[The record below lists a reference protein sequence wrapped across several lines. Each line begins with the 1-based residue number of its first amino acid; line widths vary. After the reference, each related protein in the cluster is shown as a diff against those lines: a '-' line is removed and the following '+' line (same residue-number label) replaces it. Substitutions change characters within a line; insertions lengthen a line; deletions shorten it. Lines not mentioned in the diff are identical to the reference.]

1 MFKTLAAFSGFSVDD
16 LAAAKKFYVGTLGLK
31 LNNEEMGL
39 DFSLP
44 GGGKMFVYPKDDHKP
59 ATFTILNFVVDH
71 IDTAVDALKDKGVE
85 FEHYDLGGGAKTD
98 AKGIMRGLA
107 AKQGPDIAWFKD
119 PAGNIIA
126 VLQDG
131 K

>member
-1 MFKTLAAFSGFSVDD
+1 MKAVAAFSGFSVKD
-16 LAAAKKFYVGTLGLK
+16 LAKAKDFYKGKLGLK

-39 DFSLP
+39 EFSLP
-44 GGGKMFVYPKDDHKP
+44 DGGKMFIYQKDDHEP
-59 ATFTILNFVVDH
+59 ATFTILNFVVED
-71 IDTAVDALKDKGVE
+71 IDEAVQDLKSKAIT

-107 AKQGPDIAWFKD
+107 ANQGPDIAWFKD
-119 PAGNIIA
+119 PSNNILA
-126 VLQDG
+126 VLQA

>member
-1 MFKTLAAFSGFSVDD
+1 MKALAAFSGFSVKD
-16 LAAAKKFYVGTLGLK
+16 LAKAKKFYADKLGLR

-44 GGGKMFVYPKDDHKP
+44 GGGKMFIYQKDDHKP
-59 ATFTILNFVVDH
+59 ATFTILNFVVED
-71 IDTAVDALKDKGVE
+71 IDKAVADLKDKGLE

-107 AKQGPDIAWFKD
+107 ANQGPDIAWFKD
-119 PAGNIIA
+119 PDANILAI
-126 VLQDG
+126 LQA